1 MDKTYSRR
9 LRKLRGKIS
18 RQTVADAIGVTRSAI
33 AMYEQG
39 VRVPRD
45 EIKVKL
51 AKYFN
56 TTVEAIF
63 YAK

>member
-1 MDKTYSRR
+1 MKKAYASR
-9 LRKLRGKIS
+9 LRKLRGDVS
-18 RQTVADAIGVTRSAI
+18 RKTVADAVGVTRSAI

-39 VRVPRD
+39 SRVPRD
-45 EIKVKL
+45 ETKVKL
-51 AKYFN
+51 AKFFN

>member
-1 MDKTYSRR
+1 MQNKKYARN

-18 RQTVADAIGVTRSAI
+18 RQTVAEAVGVTRSAI

-39 VRVPRD
+39 ERVPKD
-45 EIKVKL
+45 NIKVKL
-51 AKYFN
+51 ARFYN

-63 YAK
+63 YA